1 MRVVIHVSKS
11 DFIKNYQ
18 LSWDCFCFW
27 KGLGTFTND
36 LSVGINLWTN
46 DKIKIVSIICLDT
59 LDSVKIFLKNKLHA
73 VRIIG
78 KQHLQLLVDRLI
90 VHSISLH
97 N

>member
-1 MRVVIHVSKS
+1 MYQKVT
-11 DFIKNYQ
+11 FIKNCQ
-18 LSWDCFCFW
+18 LSWDCFRFW
-27 KGLGTFTND
+27 KGLGTFPND

-46 DKIKIVSIICLDT
+46 DKIKIVSIIRLDT
-59 LDSVKIFLKNKLHA
+59 VDSVNIFVKNKLHA

-90 VHSISLH
+90 VHNISLH